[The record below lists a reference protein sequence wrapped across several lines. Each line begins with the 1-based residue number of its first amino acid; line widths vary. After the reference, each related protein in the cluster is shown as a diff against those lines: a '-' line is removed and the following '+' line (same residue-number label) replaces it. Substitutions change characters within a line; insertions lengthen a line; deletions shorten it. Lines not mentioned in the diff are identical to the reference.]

1 MGQKVTTF
9 KASAVYPI
17 RYRFTCEH
25 CGYSDGWQTF
35 IFTTEEQITAGG
47 WNAHLTPEEESDLNK
62 KVSEGLQ
69 RKVSDA
75 MNDCQRQRYPFNDTC
90 PRCKMHQSWKNRFL
104 YEYVLIVPICVCALL
119 TAILWMF
126 SLLDKGF
133 AIWMILIA
141 TAASLIGTIIFIL
154 LRKRQTANVK
164 RLLPEIDW
172 NRQ

>member
-1 MGQKVTTF
+1 MGQRVTTF
-9 KASAVYPI
+9 KASAVYPM

-35 IFTTEEQITAGG
+35 IFTNEEQITAGG
-47 WNAHLTPEEESDLNK
+47 WNAHLTPEEESELNE
-62 KVSEGLQ
+62 KVSKGLQ

-75 MNDCQRQRYPFNDTC
+75 MTACQHGRYPFNDTC

-141 TAASLIGTIIFIL
+141 TAASLIGTLIFIL
-154 LRKRQTANVK
+154 LRKRQTAHVK